1 MIWTNSTETIEVEI
15 DNTNYVECRI
25 LNWKALIDTPRA
37 IMVDD
42 VRV

>member
-15 DNTNYVECRI
+15 DNTNYVERRI
-25 LNWKALIDTPRA
+25 LNWNTLIDTPRA